1 MDRAKHPELAK
12 EYDELAAAKAKILAD
27 LAPDEAEAAKL
38 RAVADAAE
46 EAWKKKRTAIA
57 AVENQRELRKIS
69 GRLAALARA
78 MGAISLKA
86 AGR

>member
-12 EYDELAAAKAKILAD
+12 EYDELSESKAKILAD
-27 LAPDEAEAAKL
+27 LAPHEAEAAKL
-38 RAVADAAE
+38 RATADAAE
-46 EAWKKKRTAIA
+46 DAWKKKRTMIA
-57 AVENQRELRKIS
+57 GVEQQRGLAKIT

-78 MGAISLKA
+78 MGAISMKA